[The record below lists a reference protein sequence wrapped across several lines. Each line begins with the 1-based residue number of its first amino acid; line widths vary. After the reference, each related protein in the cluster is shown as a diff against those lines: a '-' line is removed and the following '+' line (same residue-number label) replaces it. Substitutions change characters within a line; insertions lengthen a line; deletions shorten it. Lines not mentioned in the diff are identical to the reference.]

1 VWYRIALLNFSA
13 YRRCPADNRNIDPVT
28 THNDDTSLSVASL
41 KAVSGDR
48 TTKRVVRLLL
58 INPRFPESFWSFR
71 WAVNRILPGMRALNP
86 PLGLATIAA
95 LCPVHWEIEI
105 VDENVEPVPLDPAV
119 DLIGICGMAIQYPR
133 QRELLDYYRQRG
145 YYVVAGGSYVS
156 LCPERY
162 ENLVDTIVVG
172 ESEYTWP
179 AFCRQ
184 FEQGVPLAAYREN
197 GTVDLADS
205 PVPRF
210 DLLKLDRY
218 ATIPIQFSR
227 GCPYRCEFCDIIV
240 MFGRRPRT
248 KEPEQIGRELDRLR
262 ALKVRNVF
270 FVDDNLIGN
279 KRKAKQLL
287 RYLVDYQ
294 KRHDWPFHFGTEAS
308 LNLAEDEELLR
319 LLREASFSWVFIG
332 IESPDQ
338 ASLEESKKTQNTRT
352 DILASVR
359 RIYRHGI
366 DVFAGFII
374 GFDNDTTETFERQH
388 RFILDSGI
396 LVAMVGLLTALP
408 RTPLY
413 QRLEQA
419 GRLITDHDTL
429 DNTKPGTNI
438 IPKRMGSETMV
449 EHYKALYTRLV
460 DDREIAR
467 RIRNKMRYLQNPVYQ
482 GGYCIAD
489 SCKILR
495 RLLVRG
501 ILPGGLTRVARF
513 AHTLAGNSPRTWP
526 QIISDWITGLAIR
539 DYVQRYFGID
549 PARERQLAEQT
560 LGFIRRTYAAQLYR
574 GHLEVSL
581 IPSHTVNR
589 LALTLRT
596 TIDPSF
602 FTGAARRLEKLLRSS
617 AATVT
622 LHLKEFKENQPYQL
636 DRLLR
641 RLSRYGDRVSLELDE
656 TLRRNL
662 TTDLSLFHLRL

>member
-1 VWYRIALLNFSA
+1 MWYRIAPLNFSA
-13 YRRCPADNRNIDPVT
+13 RRGRPTDEPNIDPLT
-28 THNDDTSLSVASL
+28 THNDNTSALVTTL
-41 KAVSGDR
+41 KAANG
-48 TTKRVVRLLL
+48 KREPKSAVRLLL

-71 WAVNRILPGMRALNP
+71 WAVNRILPDTRALNP
-86 PLGLATIAA
+86 PLGLATVAA
-95 LCPVHWEIEI
+95 LCPADWEIEI
-105 VDENVEPVPLDPAV
+105 IDENVEPVPLDPAV
-119 DLIGICGMAIQYPR
+119 DLIGVCGMAIQYPR
-133 QRELLDYYRQRG
+133 QRELINYYRQRG
-145 YYVVAGGSYVS
+145 YYVVAGGSYAS

-162 ENLVDTIVVG
+162 ENLVDTVVVG
-172 ESEYTWP
+172 ESEYIWP

-184 FEQGVPLAAYREN
+184 FEQGDPLNMYRET

-205 PVPRF
+205 PIPRF

-248 KEPEQIGRELDRLR
+248 KEPEQIGRELDQLR
-262 ALKVRNVF
+262 ALQVRNVF

-287 RYLVDYQ
+287 RYLVDY
-294 KRHDWPFHFGTEAS
+294 KKHHNASFNFGTEAS

-332 IESPDQ
+332 IESTDQ
-338 ASLEESKKTQNTRT
+338 ASLEESKKTQNTRG

-374 GFDNDTTETFERQH
+374 GFDNDTTGTFERQH
-388 RFILDSGI
+388 RFIVDSGI

-413 QRLEQA
+413 QRLKVA
-419 GRLITDHDTL
+419 GRLITNYDTL

-449 EHYKALYTRLV
+449 EHYKALYARLV
-460 DDREIAR
+460 DDAEIAH
-467 RIRNKMRYLQNPVYQ
+467 RIRNKMRYLHHPVYQ
-482 GGYCIAD
+482 GGYRFAD
-489 SCKILR
+489 CCKILR

-501 ILPGGLTRVARF
+501 ILPGGLTRFGRF
-513 AHTLAGNSPRTWP
+513 VHTLAAHSPRTWP

-549 PARERQLAEQT
+549 AARERQLAEET

-602 FTGAARRLEKLLRSS
+602 FTGAARRLEKLLRTS

-622 LHLKEFKENQPYQL
+622 LHLKEFRENQPYQL